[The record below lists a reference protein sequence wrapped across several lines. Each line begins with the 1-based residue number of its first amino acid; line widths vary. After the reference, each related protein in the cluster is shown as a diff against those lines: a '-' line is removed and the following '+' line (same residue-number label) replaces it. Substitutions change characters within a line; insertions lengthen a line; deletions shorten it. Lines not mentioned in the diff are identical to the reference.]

1 MLDGV
6 LGRWWWWN
14 HIPGTDKGSSDCK
27 RSMHMQTYA
36 NGMTNS
42 GTITK
47 QGPRGPGIA
56 TGARRLN
63 GIAHADAVRQLRDVD
78 GILVGRQAL

>member
-1 MLDGV
+1 
-6 LGRWWWWN
+6 
-14 HIPGTDKGSSDCK
+14 
-27 RSMHMQTYA
+27 MHMQTYA
-36 NGMTNS
+36 NDMTNS

-63 GIAHADAVRQLRDVD
+63 GIAHADAVREVLDLD

>member
-1 MLDGV
+1 
-6 LGRWWWWN
+6 
-14 HIPGTDKGSSDCK
+14 
-27 RSMHMQTYA
+27 MHMQTYA
-36 NGMTNS
+36 NDMTNS

-63 GIAHADAVRQLRDVD
+63 GIAHADAVGQLRDLD
-78 GILVGRQAL
+78 GILDGPGTLWQNT